1 MMSRVVYYLLLYP
14 LSLLPRFIRYAL
26 SDFFRVL
33 VAGVF
38 GYRKRVVQSNI
49 RMAFP
54 DLPESKIRFIANRF
68 YVNLFDI
75 IVESIHHFSANPQKI
90 SGCLHQVNPEI
101 LDDADVSGKQIIMC
115 GGHYCNWE
123 LWGFLSPLK
132 ISKQVTGIY
141 QPLRDRFLD
150 GKMRV
155 SRERTGLKMLP
166 MREVGIFMKNNH
178 NKDGVLVFGFD
189 QSPSNPNRAA
199 WIQFMG
205 IETAAMEGPEFFAKK
220 FNLPVAYGHL
230 KRVSRGKYEIR
241 YEWVTKSPNVWEP
254 SAITRRLYQIL
265 EEDIRTV
272 PEWWLWSH
280 RRWKHKRSGN

>member
-101 LDDADVSGKQIIMC
+101 LDDADVSGKQIIMY
-115 GGHYCNWE
+115 GG
-123 LWGFLSPLK
+123 LS
-132 ISKQVTGIY
+132 
-141 QPLRDRFLD
+141 
-150 GKMRV
+150 
-155 SRERTGLKMLP
+155 
-166 MREVGIFMKNNH
+166 
-178 NKDGVLVFGFD
+178 
-189 QSPSNPNRAA
+189 
-199 WIQFMG
+199 
-205 IETAAMEGPEFFAKK
+205 
-220 FNLPVAYGHL
+220 
-230 KRVSRGKYEIR
+230 
-241 YEWVTKSPNVWEP
+241 
-254 SAITRRLYQIL
+254 
-265 EEDIRTV
+265 
-272 PEWWLWSH
+272 
-280 RRWKHKRSGN
+280 